1 MVFQLF
7 TTFKS
12 SRAIALILLL
22 ASETQCLAS
31 EYIFTAPPEVGQE
44 LIEIPSRETE
54 YPLYECDI
62 ETETDSEAIIDAHEC
77 DCVDCE
83 EITQE
88 STPEEKI
95 SSKNKQNRIINHGA
109 ID

>member
-7 TTFKS
+7 ATFKS
-12 SRAIALILLL
+12 SSAIALILLL
-22 ASETQCLAS
+22 TSKTQCLAS

-54 YPLYECDI
+54 YPLYECDA
-62 ETETDSEAIIDAHEC
+62 ETETETETIIDAHEC

-88 STPEEKI
+88 STPEEQLT
-95 SSKNKQNRIINHGA
+95 SKNKRNR
-109 ID
+109 